1 MQLIYFSA
9 VPWASFRQR
18 PHEFA
23 QWAHERLGARVLWVE
38 PYPVRLPKWQDLSR
52 PSVAA
57 APMPTPAW
65 LDIVAPR
72 ALPLEP
78 LAPGRWL
85 NRNLFWEPVIRWL
98 SEFAARDAQTV
109 AVIGKPSHLALH
121 AMDDLGSLRFFYD
134 AMDEFPAFH
143 QGLARAA
150 SERIEAEIVRR
161 CAACSTSSSYLAGK
175 LRERNPHVLLVA
187 NGLAANRMPALA
199 PVDAAGSTLGYIGT
213 VGPWFDWAWVA
224 ELATTWPARRVE
236 IHGPLYRPP
245 GIALPANISLHPA
258 LAHDKALETMN
269 GFAAGLIPFLRNQL
283 TASVD
288 PVKYYEYRALGLPVL
303 STPFGEMRGRHD
315 EPRVVLSEHPAN
327 DKARIEPLLALRDTA
342 ESVAAFRRANDW
354 SVRFEPMAAL
364 LAPTS

>member
-1 MQLIYFSA
+1 MQLIYFAA

-38 PYPVRLPKWQDLSR
+38 PYPVRLPQWQDLSR
-52 PSVAA
+52 PSIAA

-65 LDIVAPR
+65 LEIVAPR
-72 ALPLEP
+72 AFPLEP
-78 LAPGRWL
+78 LAAGRRL
-85 NRNLFWEPVIRWL
+85 NRALFWEPVIQRL
-98 SEFAARDAQTV
+98 SEFSARDAQTV

-121 AMDDLGSLRFFYD
+121 AMEDMGSLRFFYD

-143 QGLARAA
+143 QGIARVA
-150 SERIEAEIVRR
+150 SERIESEIVSR

-175 LRERNPHVLLVA
+175 LRERNRNVVLVP

-199 PVDAAGSTLGYIGT
+199 AVDSANSPIGYVGT

-224 ELATTWPARRVE
+224 ELAAAWPARCVE
-236 IHGPLYRPP
+236 IHGPLYRTPSV
-245 GIALPANISLHPA
+245 ALPANVSLHPA
-258 LAHDKALETMN
+258 LAHDKALEKMN

-303 STPFGEMRGRHD
+303 STPFGEMRGRHED
-315 EPRVVLSEHPAN
+315 TRVVLTEHPAS
-327 DKARIEPLLALRDTA
+327 DKARIEALLGLRDTA
-342 ESVAAFRRANDW
+342 ESVAAFRLANDW

-364 LAPTS
+364 LAPTA